1 MKTIF
6 KRIGALALTGAM
18 CVSLFG
24 CGDKKE
30 QDSQHKLL
38 ADELG
43 FGYLADYQDLNAEL
57 EYLQSTTMAGG
68 KLYLQGYY
76 YNEEDMEQSGDR
88 IYELDPTTGET
99 KTVTLPKLESG
110 ENSSE
115 NIQAMALSP
124 DGSGYWLVTNLYTY
138 TPMEGEALPE
148 EEAPEV
154 TDPEAPADGEEAD
167 GAEAPTEEA
176 APGADEAPAEEGAG
190 LSGAYTVDM
199 LSNTV
204 PADGAAVMPVDITD
218 DAAEVQDEEP
228 ESSVEEPIMDAPV
241 SGDDQNRYMAKKYDM
256 SGRMLQEINLTDAV
270 AEEEWFYCQA
280 VAQDGEGN
288 LYIAANDGK
297 VLCFDKTN
305 QRLDDIDL
313 NTYYVQSLVTA
324 GNGVVLATYY
334 EAEGDGGTA
343 ISRLENGKASDAM
356 KPEGVSD
363 TGSLYIYGGEDDT
376 VLLSDGNMLYHLN
389 VTTGET
395 SKLLSWLDS
404 DINASSISG
413 VAGSEDKLLVVLSR
427 DISGRGEYTFE
438 LGTLTKTEAKDLPEQ
453 TILTLGAEYLDEKV
467 RNAVVN
473 FKRTNGTYR
482 ITLVDYSTYNTT
494 EDYTLGSKQLELDV
508 VSGNSPDLIS
518 LSGAKVDKYIG
529 KGALVNLSELLGK
542 DETISEEDLMSGPL
556 QGFSK
561 DGKLYGMPY
570 SFSVQTIY
578 GSAKLLG
585 ERESWNTKEM
595 AEVLEGLPEDVK
607 VMSYSTQQNFLSMM
621 LYNNLGTFVDYE
633 KATCSFDSE
642 EFKSLMEAAAHL
654 PEDPEENES
663 GSGIVE
669 AAAYTDEIMDE
680 RQQVQQ
686 GDILLTNGYIYDASS
701 VKEFMNLYTQDNG
714 FVKIGYPVD
723 SGSGAVLSVNG
734 GLAIAE
740 SCKEKDGAWA
750 FIKTVLADDFQKNQW
765 EMPVT
770 VSAFDEM
777 MKETQEPP
785 YYMRNGEKVY
795 QDSTTY
801 IGNTEYKLAELTDA
815 QVQEF
820 KDFVN
825 GASRVMT
832 TYDSDLM
839 EIVSEESAAFFAGDK
854 TADEVAKLIQNKASI
869 YLGENS

>member
-1 MKTIF
+1 MKTIL

-38 ADELG
+38 ANELG
-43 FGYLADYQDLNAEL
+43 FGYLADYQDLDAEL

-76 YNEEDMEQSGDR
+76 YNEADMEQSGDR
-88 IYELDPTTGET
+88 IYELDPATGET
-99 KTVTLPKLESG
+99 KMVTLPKLESG

-138 TPMEGEALPE
+138 TPMEGEGLPEVLPAEAEPDAETPADGEAAADGETPAE
-148 EEAPEV
+148 EEAP
-154 TDPEAPADGEEAD
+154 TDAK
-167 GAEAPTEEA
+167 T
-176 APGADEAPAEEGAG
+176 PAEDGTG
-190 LSGAYTVDM
+190 LSAGVSVDL

-204 PADGAAVMPVDITD
+204 PTAEEAPEA
-218 DAAEVQDEEP
+218 DAAETDADAPAADEELGSDAE
-228 ESSVEEPIMDAPV
+228 ESNMALPSA
-241 SGDDQNRYMAKKYDM
+241 GNDQNQYAAKKYDM
-256 SGRMLQEINLTDAV
+256 SGSLLQEIDLTEAV

-288 LYIAANDGK
+288 LYIAANEGK
-297 VLCFDKTN
+297 VLCYDKTN

-343 ISRLENGKASDAM
+343 ISRLENGKASEAM

-376 VLLSDGNMLYHLN
+376 VLLSDGNVLYHLN

-404 DINASSISG
+404 DINASNISG
-413 VAGSEDKLLVVLSR
+413 VAGSEDKLLVVLS
-427 DISGRGEYTFE
+427 SYAHGSGEYTFE
-438 LGTLTKTEAKDLPEQ
+438 LGTLSKTPADEMPER
-453 TILTLGAEYLDEKV
+453 TVLTLGAEYLDEKI
-467 RNAVVN
+467 RDAVVKFN
-473 FKRTNGTYR
+473 RTSDTYR
-482 ITLVDYSTYNTT
+482 VTLVDYSTYNTT
-494 EDYTLGSKQLELDV
+494 EDYTLGSKQLEMDV

-570 SFSVQTIY
+570 SFGVQTLY

-585 ERESWNTKEM
+585 ERESWTTKEM
-595 AEVLEGLPEDVK
+595 AEVLEGLP
-607 VMSYSTQQNFLSMM
+607 
-621 LYNNLGTFVDYE
+621 
-633 KATCSFDSE
+633 
-642 EFKSLMEAAAHL
+642 
-654 PEDPEENES
+654 
-663 GSGIVE
+663 
-669 AAAYTDEIMDE
+669 
-680 RQQVQQ
+680 
-686 GDILLTNGYIYDASS
+686 
-701 VKEFMNLYTQDNG
+701 
-714 FVKIGYPVD
+714 
-723 SGSGAVLSVNG
+723 
-734 GLAIAE
+734 
-740 SCKEKDGAWA
+740 
-750 FIKTVLADDFQKNQW
+750 
-765 EMPVT
+765 
-770 VSAFDEM
+770 
-777 MKETQEPP
+777 
-785 YYMRNGEKVY
+785 
-795 QDSTTY
+795 
-801 IGNTEYKLAELTDA
+801 
-815 QVQEF
+815 
-820 KDFVN
+820 
-825 GASRVMT
+825 
-832 TYDSDLM
+832 
-839 EIVSEESAAFFAGDK
+839 
-854 TADEVAKLIQNKASI
+854 
-869 YLGENS
+869 